1 MMSEWQLLIEFA
13 VVVWLKKFTCIKCAY
28 FVWQP
33 WQHGAFQCICF
44 VCVCIYIDI
53 ANIYLVF
60 IYKIIS
66 RYIYFLI

>member
-44 VCVCIYIDI
+44 VCVCIY
-53 ANIYLVF
+53 
-60 IYKIIS
+60 
-66 RYIYFLI
+66 RYSKHLFSFYI